1 MTLDMRRRDL
11 LKSVLAGAA
20 LTTLGGRAAQ
30 AAETIGWMTWENLA
44 KDDYLAA
51 LIEKTGIK
59 IDKTFIGTDDEQF
72 AKLRAGGASS
82 VDLITPGLDKVE
94 ATRAAIRGGYVTHLI
109 TGTTVAEALQA

>member
-1 MTLDMRRRDL
+1 MTPDMRRRDL

-51 LIEKTGIK
+51 LIEKLPPH
-59 IDKTFIGTDDEQF
+59 
-72 AKLRAGGASS
+72 LRRDPA
-82 VDLITPGLDKVE
+82 VE
-94 ATRAAIRGGYVTHLI
+94 AVQAELTHHPIDIFHLIYRDKPYELESKDYEFSRAAV
-109 TGTTVAEALQA
+109 